1 MSEPER
7 ILKSK
12 SLTTPR
18 AAAVVGI
25 LFAILYGTGL
35 VLIRLAI
42 PADSTADSGAWLE
55 TNARTAA
62 PNMES
67 LLPDPGSAK
76 RAAVI
81 LILRGREEVG
91 STLSFLCRSSSGA
104 GCSGRLARFWRY
116 P

>member
-18 AAAVVGI
+18 AAAVAGI

-42 PADSTADSGAWLE
+42 PADSTPRTSFAP
-55 TNARTAA
+55 ARRRPA
-62 PNMES
+62 
-67 LLPDPGSAK
+67 
-76 RAAVI
+76 
-81 LILRGREEVG
+81 
-91 STLSFLCRSSSGA
+91 
-104 GCSGRLARFWRY
+104 
-116 P
+116 